1 MRKIANGVRKE
12 VNAREPAPREIPVV
26 RVYVALLRNR
36 RYRLVWAGATVSI
49 LGDGAA
55 WVALSWT
62 AYSVSESAADV
73 GGLLVAYTAP
83 VVVGGPL
90 VGVLLDRFD
99 RRRLLIADNL
109 VRAAAML
116 AIPLLYAAGSLRLW
130 HLYAAAGVYGLL
142 KMFPLAGIPSLIPD
156 LVAEDELD
164 AANAMESFSFMLGSV
179 LGPALGGVLLAFVDG
194 PYVLALDA
202 LTYVAFALALA
213 AAGPIA
219 PAGPE
224 ARGSEPQSL
233 GLRPAFALVLRTP
246 VVLATTVMFMLVN
259 VGEGIV
265 AVLLPVYVDEVGA
278 GATAYGALLALGA
291 AAGLVGAALAG
302 ATGGRIR
309 YGRAI
314 AGSEALAGVSVAP
327 LVVEPPLAVAFVAVA
342 ASWFFLGPLT
352 VWAQTLRMRVI
363 PPELRGRVF
372 GLLRT
377 AMQGTLPLG
386 GALAPL
392 LVAAGGLRAGFVA
405 AALVVAVPGV
415 VGLFLPALGG
425 RELDRLAACDHEAV
439 ALE

>member
-1 MRKIANGVRKE
+1 M
-12 VNAREPAPREIPVV
+12 
-26 RVYVALLRNR
+26 RVYATLLRNR
-36 RYRLVWAGATVSI
+36 RYRLVWGGATLSI

-55 WVALSWT
+55 WVALAWT
-62 AYSVSESAADV
+62 AYRVNESAADV

-90 VGVLLDRFD
+90 VGLLLDRYD
-99 RRRLLIADNL
+99 RRLLLVVDNL
-109 VRAAAML
+109 VRAAAMAAVPAL
-116 AIPLLYAAGSLRLW
+116 HAAGSLRLW
-130 HLYAAAGVYGLL
+130 HLYVAAGVYGLL

-156 LVAEDELD
+156 LVEDDELD

-202 LTYVAFALALA
+202 VTYVAFAAALL

-219 PAGPE
+219 TGGEGASNSRSSAP
-224 ARGSEPQSL
+224 
-233 GLRPAFALVLRTP
+233 GLRPALALVLRTP
-246 VVLATTVMFMLVN
+246 IVLATTVMFMLVN

-265 AVLLPVYVDEVGA
+265 AVLLPVFVDRAGG
-278 GATAYGALLALGA
+278 GATAYGALLAAAA
-291 AAGLVGAALAG
+291 AAGLAGAAVAG
-302 ATGGRIR
+302 ATGGRLP
-309 YGRAI
+309 YGRGI
-314 AGSEALAGVSVAP
+314 AGAEALAGLAVVP
-327 LVVEPPLAVAFVAVA
+327 LVAEPPLAVAFAAVA

-352 VWAQTLRMRVI
+352 VWAQTVRMRVI

-377 AMQGTLPLG
+377 AMQGTLPVG

-392 LVAAGGLRAGFVA
+392 LVAAGGVRAGFAV
-405 AALVVAVPGV
+405 AALVVGLPGV
-415 VGLFLPALGG
+415 VGLFLPAL
-425 RELDRLAACDHEAV
+425 RERHGVAARDDEAV